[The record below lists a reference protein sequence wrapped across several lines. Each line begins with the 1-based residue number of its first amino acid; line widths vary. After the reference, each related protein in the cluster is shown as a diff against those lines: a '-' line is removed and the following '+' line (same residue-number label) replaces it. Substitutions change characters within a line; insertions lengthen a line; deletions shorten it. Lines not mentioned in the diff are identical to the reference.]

1 MNHDEIILR
10 SLAHE
15 YNRMAMGDRN
25 QENLRL
31 HEAVND
37 LKMIRPVVLIDEL
50 PWHELD
56 FPDELS
62 LQCEDPHLREIER
75 FLRTNL
81 FKNRHMP
88 ADMVAS
94 PYIPVRK
101 VIHSTGNGI
110 RVEEDTLAADK
121 GNHIVSHRYHDMLKA
136 ESDLAMLH
144 APVLTYDRDE
154 SMRRFELVG
163 GILGDII
170 PVRLRGTDVF
180 HVHTWDDIA
189 MYRGV
194 TELLVD
200 LADRP
205 EFSHAMV
212 RKLTDIRLSEL
223 EQLESL
229 GLLDRGAYDLHCT
242 AARTRDLPEGL
253 AGASSGN
260 ELTDKLVDGNSGK
273 EAADRPDCS
282 YGETAGYRSDGS
294 SGKEA
299 ADRPDCGYGETAGNR
314 SDGSSGK
321 AMKSRPATR
330 KDIWGR
336 GTAQI
341 FASVSKAMH
350 DEFDIEYMLE
360 TIGTFGLAYYGCCE
374 PLDRK
379 IDIVSRIPNLRKIS
393 ITPWADVDVAAE
405 AIGGKY
411 VLASKPNPASVAVPL
426 LDKEALQKEI
436 GRILDACRRNGCSCD
451 IVLKDISTCA
461 KRPQNLF
468 EWERVVM
475 DMVRNA

>member
-1 MNHDEIILR
+1 MLHDEIILR

-15 YNRMAMGDRN
+15 YNRMATGDRN

-31 HEAVND
+31 HQAVND
-37 LKMIRPVVLIDEL
+37 LHMIRPVILINEL

-62 LQCEDPHLREIER
+62 LQCEDPYLREIEW
-75 FLRTNL
+75 FLRSNL

-88 ADMVAS
+88 ADMVVP

-101 VIHSTGNGI
+101 VVHSTGIGI
-110 RVEEDTLAADK
+110 SVEEDTLAIDK
-121 GNHIVSHRYHDMLKA
+121 GNHIVSHHYHDILQTEA
-136 ESDLAMLH
+136 DLAKIH
-144 APVLTYDRDE
+144 APILSYDQNE
-154 SMRRFELVG
+154 SLRRYEFVG
-163 GILGDII
+163 GILGDIL

-180 HVHTWDDIA
+180 HVNPWDDIA
-189 MYRGV
+189 RYRGV
-194 TELLVD
+194 TELLLD

-205 EFSHAMV
+205 EFSHAIV

-223 EQLESL
+223 EQHESL
-229 GLLDRGAYDLHCT
+229 GLLDTGSYDLHCT
-242 AARTRDLPEGL
+242 AARTRDLP
-253 AGASSGN
+253 
-260 ELTDKLVDGNSGK
+260 
-273 EAADRPDCS
+273 DRFT
-282 YGETAGYRSDGS
+282 GGS
-294 SGKEA
+294 SGKEPT
-299 ADRPDCGYGETAGNR
+299 DRPV
-314 SDGSSGK
+314 
-321 AMKSRPATR
+321 TR

-350 DEFDIEYMLE
+350 EEFDIAYMLE
-360 TIGTFGLAYYGCCE
+360 TIGTFGLSYYGCCE

-426 LDKEALQKEI
+426 LDKEALRKEI

-468 EWERVVM
+468 EWEQVVM
-475 DMVRNA
+475 EMVRNG